1 MASDRTKDR
10 VEKRMAELD
19 VTPLDA
25 GASLADR
32 IYLQLRQAIAD
43 WDIGGDNPD
52 LRLDERQLSQRLNI
66 SRTPLREAFVR
77 LEQEGLVRVVPRKGI
92 FIVRKTKAEILEI
105 IRIWAALESMSARLA
120 TEHASDEEIASLRRM
135 FKDYE
140 PEQVGERPASPYH
153 LDEYSERN
161 ILFHQRII
169 ELSGSPLIMEMV
181 GKLFIHMRAIRARTI
196 SDKDRAQR
204 SIEDHLHIIEALEA
218 RDGDAAERLVREHG
232 LNLAVH
238 VENHVD
244 YLE

>member
-1 MASDRTKDR
+1 MNTNRSRRPGDG
-10 VEKRMAELD
+10 KRAELNLSPID
-19 VTPLDA
+19 EAV
-25 GASLADR
+25 SLADQ
-32 IYLQLRQAIAD
+32 IYMQLRQAIAD
-43 WDIGGDNPD
+43 WDIDGDDPD

-105 IRIWAALESMSARLA
+105 IRVWAALESMAARLA
-120 TEHASDEEIASLRRM
+120 TERASDEEIASLRSM

-140 PEQVGERPASPYH
+140 PERVGERPTSPYH

-161 ILFHQRII
+161 IAFHQRII
-169 ELSGSPLIMEMV
+169 ELSGSPLIMEMI

-196 SDKDRAQR
+196 GEEGRAQR

-218 RDGDAAERLVREHG
+218 RDGEAAERLVREHG
-232 LNLAVH
+232 LNLGVH
-238 VENHVD
+238 VESNVD